1 MMDATAVGQVGAA
14 TAADPAPDTVPADL
28 QQAFAEGV
36 VRFMAA
42 ELQSSES
49 DTISAINDTTSDPD
63 APS

>member
-1 MMDATAVGQVGAA
+1 MMDVTPVGQAGGAA
-14 TAADPAPDTVPADL
+14 APDPATDSAPTDL

-42 ELQSSES
+42 ELESSES

>member
-1 MMDATAVGQVGAA
+1 MMDVTAVGQAGGAA
-14 TAADPAPDTVPADL
+14 APDPTQDVAPTDL

-42 ELQSSES
+42 ELESSES

>member
-1 MMDATAVGQVGAA
+1 MMDVTAVGQAGG
-14 TAADPAPDTVPADL
+14 TAAPEPAPDSAQTDL
-28 QQAFAEGV
+28 QQAFAQGV